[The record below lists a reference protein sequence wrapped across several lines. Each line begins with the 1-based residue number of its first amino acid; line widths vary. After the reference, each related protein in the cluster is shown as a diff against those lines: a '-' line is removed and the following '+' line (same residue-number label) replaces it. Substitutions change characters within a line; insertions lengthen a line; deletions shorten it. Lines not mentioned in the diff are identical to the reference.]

1 MKKFVKN
8 YEENVKTLNCIFR
21 IEENF
26 DLKEREII
34 IGGRKS
40 KLYFVDAFC
49 KDEIL
54 EEILKVLLRLEEKE
68 VDSVENTGDFCSK
81 FINYTEA
88 KVESDVNLTVTDV
101 LSGPAALIIDGFEQ
115 AIIIDAK
122 KFPLRSLEEPE
133 NDKVLVGSHDGFT
146 ETVIV
151 NSALI
156 RRRIRDPDL
165 CFLGMKVGKKSKTD
179 IALCY
184 LNSIVDKKVLDKLKK
199 KIEKIE
205 INTLSMSQ
213 QSFVESLLPKQVYNP
228 FPKVR
233 YTERP
238 DAAAASIAE
247 GNIIILVDNS
257 PTAIIVKTSFFEFFQ
272 DSNDF
277 YFSPVV
283 GSYLRFV
290 RILVFMLS
298 VILTP
303 TWYLLVKNPAY
314 IPTWLDFIKIE
325 EPTQV
330 PIFAQL
336 IAIELIVDMLKL
348 ASVNTPQPLSNSFS
362 MIGALILG
370 EFAVTANWFLPEIIL
385 YMAFV
390 AIANFTQSSFELGY
404 SMKFTRIAII
414 LLTSFFNIWGYI
426 LGFVIMFIVL
436 ATTKT
441 LTGRNYLYPLIP
453 FDKKAFFSLIV
464 RNPINKSKN

>member
-1 MKKFVKN
+1 MKKFVEN
-8 YEENVKTLNCIFR
+8 YEENIKTLNAIFR

-34 IGGRKS
+34 IGGRKA

-49 KDEIL
+49 KDEML
-54 EEILKVLLRLEEKE
+54 EEILKVLLRLEKEE
-68 VDSVENTGDFCSK
+68 VDSVKSTNDFCSK

-88 KVESDVNLTVTDV
+88 KVESDVDSAVTDV

-133 NDKVLVGSHDGFT
+133 NDKVLIGSHDGFT

-156 RRRIRDPDL
+156 RRRIRDPNL
-165 CFLGMKVGKKSKTD
+165 SFFGMKVGKKSKTD

-184 LNSIVDKKVLDKLKK
+184 LNNIVDKKVLNNLKK
-199 KIEKIE
+199 RIEKIE

-290 RILVFMLS
+290 RTLVFTLS

-303 TWYLLVKNPAY
+303 TWYLLVKNPEF
-314 IPTWLDFIKIE
+314 IPQWLSFIKID

-404 SMKFTRIAII
+404 AMKFTRITVI
-414 LLTSFFNIWGYI
+414 LLTRFFNFWGYI
-426 LGFVIMFIVL
+426 AGFVLMLVIL

-453 FDKKAFFSLIV
+453 FDKKALFSLIV
-464 RNPINKSKN
+464 RKSISKSKN